1 MTFTVFERKNQFL
14 IERKDGVS
22 SYTSNICQQK
32 LKQFRGKNS
41 LRNVNVRQNL
51 PIAIPLTTT
60 FGTYSPSNCR
70 GSNK

>member
-32 LKQFRGKNS
+32 LKQRGIEFIGK
-41 LRNVNVRQNL
+41 LEC
-51 PIAIPLTTT
+51 PLK
-60 FGTYSPSNCR
+60 SPNCDPLDHNFWDALKT
-70 GSNK
+70 GV